1 MGDAAGLVGFTNL
14 KLREAKDGGGFL
26 GGAILDRKKDRPR
39 MAVVVV
45 VDRAT
50 RGSATH
56 GPLF

>member
-1 MGDAAGLVGFTNL
+1 MVGFTNL